1 MLKRAT
7 IDIGS
12 NTILLLAAELD
23 SKKITREVLNC
34 SEVTAL
40 GKNLDKTKAF
50 ADESMHESFKALKMY
65 KDKLNAIGIKPDE
78 VIVTATEASR
88 VAQNSQFFFQ
98 KIKQEL
104 GFGVTI
110 ISPQGE
116 AHYSALGAALDLKLH
131 EAVVMDIG
139 GASTELIKLQ
149 LNPFKVVD
157 FISMPIGSVRGTDW
171 LLENTFEKKI
181 NDVFVQF
188 QDKLPIFKTQV
199 LCCVAGTMTSIANIF
214 HGKKVFEEQIV
225 HGTKIKISDFANLID
240 TYKNLSSDELLENFP
255 FLGKRSKTI
264 IAGSFIGHLVSKK
277 IEAQILEVSTYGLRY
292 GTLIEGK
299 IQNEF
304 IIKQY

>member
-23 SKKITREVLNC
+23 SKQIVREVLNC

-40 GKNLDKTKAF
+40 GKNLDKTKSF
-50 ADESMHESFKALKMY
+50 AQESMLDSFKALILY
-65 KDKLNAIGIKPDE
+65 KEKLATIGIKPDE

-88 VAQNSQFFFQ
+88 VAQNSQEFFD
-98 KIKQEL
+98 KIKKEI

-116 AHYSALGAALDLKLH
+116 AYYSALGAALDLQVE

-149 LNPFKVVD
+149 LNPFKVID

-171 LLENTFEKKI
+171 LSENTFDQKI
-181 NDVFVQF
+181 NEVFTHYKN
-188 QDKLPIFKTQV
+188 KLPIFKTQT
-199 LCCVAGTMTSIANIF
+199 LCCVAGTMTSVANIY
-214 HGKKVFEEQIV
+214 HGRKVFDEQIV
-225 HGTKIKISDFANLID
+225 HGTKITMTEFSKLID
-240 TYKNLSSDELLENFP
+240 SYKHLSSETLLENFP

-264 IAGSFIGHLVSKK
+264 VAGSYIGHLVSKV
-277 IEAQILEVSTYGLRY
+277 INAEVLEVSTYGLRY
-292 GTLIEGK
+292 GTLMEGK